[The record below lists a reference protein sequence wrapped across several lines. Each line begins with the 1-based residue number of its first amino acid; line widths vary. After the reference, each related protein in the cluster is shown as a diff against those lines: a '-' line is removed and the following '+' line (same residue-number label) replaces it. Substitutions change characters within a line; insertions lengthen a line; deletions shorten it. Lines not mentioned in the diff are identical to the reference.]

1 MSPRIGVACEIW
13 SGAGNDFV
21 IVEAARLP
29 ARTAR
34 AALARY
40 ACGGACHRRVDG
52 LILVGG
58 RQAELWNRDGSHP
71 AFCGNGARC
80 FAARVLD
87 VAATTRV
94 RLRFGRVPLV
104 AWRAG
109 REIAIRVPT
118 PRRRRGRPDA
128 ETIAAALGRAAAQ
141 VREASRV
148 DAGVPHLCL
157 RLARGR
163 GRAALRP
170 GQRERLRTIG
180 ARLRRSR
187 AFGEA
192 GTNVTFIWEPV
203 GPGKAYE
210 IRTYERGVEDL
221 TRACG
226 SGALAAGRTLMPR
239 ARAQKVEL
247 RVASGARLTVQRTG
261 AGWVLRGPAR
271 RIKRGRLVLP
281 APAAIR
287 LAARGR
293 RPGG

>member
-1 MSPRIGVACEIW
+1 MSPRTDLACEIW

-21 IVEAARLP
+21 VVEAASLP

-34 AALARY
+34 AAFARC
-40 ACGGACHRRVDG
+40 ACGGACRRRVDG
-52 LILVGG
+52 LILVAG

-80 FAARVLD
+80 VAARMME
-87 VAATTRV
+87 AAGVTRV

-109 REIAIRVPT
+109 REIAIRMRP
-118 PRRRRGRPDA
+118 PRWRNRRPDGA
-128 ETIAAALGRAAAQ
+128 PIAAALGRAAFQ
-141 VREASRV
+141 VRDAAWI

-157 RLARGR
+157 RLARAR
-163 GRAALRP
+163 GTAALLP
-170 GQRERLRTIG
+170 AQRARLRAIG

-187 AFGEA
+187 AFGPA

-203 GPGKAYE
+203 AGGKAYA

-226 SGALAAGRTLMPR
+226 SGALAAGRAVMPR
-239 ARAQKVEL
+239 AGEQRVEL
-247 RVASGARLTVQRTG
+247 RVASGARLTVERTG
-261 AGWVLRGPAR
+261 AGWVLQGPAR
-271 RIKRGRLVLP
+271 RIERGRLLLP

-287 LAARGR
+287 RATRARPDG
-293 RPGG
+293 